1 MRLLAAATAARSAHR
16 GLWGACPKV
25 WNPYAAAST
34 GPGSPAA
41 ASTAPRRPVAGESR
55 DPSYPTVCISPPPPD
70 LDCGDVPYTGFPV
83 QSPDPHRFDGD
94 HDGRGCEG

>member
-1 MRLLAAATAARSAHR
+1 VEPVRGGEHRARFAGDRVDGGPSSSRRLR
-16 GLWGACPKV
+16 
-25 WNPYAAAST
+25 
-34 GPGSPAA
+34 
-41 ASTAPRRPVAGESR
+41 
-55 DPSYPTVCISPPPPD
+55 PSYPTVCIPSPPPD